1 MKIDK
6 MEVYYVALPLLY
18 PWKTAYGE
26 DAAIHSVLVRM
37 VSGGQEGWGETTPFY
52 APTYS
57 PETAS
62 SAFFLIKEIFGPF
75 VTGKEWDSAAALR
88 NSLSIFKGNP
98 FAKAGIEI
106 AWWVL
111 EARIKKV
118 PLHRLL
124 GGKRT
129 LIEAGQDFGIQD
141 SIDMLLGNIEKAVQ
155 QGFKRI
161 KLKARPGWDLE
172 MLRAVRGAFPK
183 MTFHIDCN
191 SGYTLDHLPFFKE
204 VDKLGLAMIEQPL
217 FHDDLVEHA
226 ELQRQIGT
234 PICLDE
240 SVKSARD
247 MRLAIK
253 LKSCRYVNIKPG
265 RVGGLQN
272 ALEIHNLARD
282 NGIPAWVGGMLESG
296 IGSGVNIELGAL
308 ENFTYP
314 GDLFPSE
321 RFYVEDLTEPAVR
334 FAPGKLGFEPSQ
346 VPGIPYA
353 PVMERIE
360 KRTLMKATVKPA

>member
-1 MKIDK
+1 MRIDRL
-6 MEVYYVALPLLY
+6 EVYYVTLPLIY

-26 DAAIHSVLVRM
+26 DADIHSVLVRIF
-37 VSGGQEGWGETTPFY
+37 SGDQEGWGETTPFF

-62 SAFFLIKEIFGPF
+62 SAFFLIAEIFGPQI
-75 VTGKEWDSAAALR
+75 VGQEWESASALR
-88 NSLSIFKGNP
+88 RHLAVFKGNP

-106 AWWVL
+106 AWWNL
-111 EARIKKV
+111 EAKIRKM

-124 GGKRT
+124 GGKSRFV
-129 LIEAGQDFGIQD
+129 EAGQDFGVQD
-141 SIDMLLGNIEKAVQ
+141 SIDMLLGNIAKAVH

-161 KLKARPGWDLE
+161 KLKARPDWDLE
-172 MLRAVRGAFPK
+172 MLQPVRSAFPR

-191 SGYTLDHLPFFKE
+191 SGYTLDHLSFFKK

-226 ELQRQIGT
+226 ELQRQIET

-240 SVKSARD
+240 SIKSARD

-265 RVGGLQN
+265 RVGGLHS
-272 ALEIHNLARD
+272 AIEIHNLARD

-296 IGSGVNIELGAL
+296 IGSGVNIELATL

-321 RFYVEDLTEPAVR
+321 RFYVQDLTEPAVT
-334 FAPGKLGFEPSQ
+334 FAPGKLGFQPSA

-353 PVMERIE
+353 PVLDRIE
-360 KRTLMKATVKPA
+360 RRTMRKTVVTP